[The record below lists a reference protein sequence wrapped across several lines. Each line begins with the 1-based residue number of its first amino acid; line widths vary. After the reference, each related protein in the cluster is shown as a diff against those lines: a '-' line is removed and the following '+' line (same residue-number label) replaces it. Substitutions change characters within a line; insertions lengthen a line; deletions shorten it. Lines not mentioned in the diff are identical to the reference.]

1 MPLPAIITVATA
13 DLFTDEAP
21 LRQKYQDVQVVHLL
35 RLRDMYNWYLSNP
48 DAHDRQFVDE
58 CRSRYSLCK
67 SQAYEDLALIKKLL
81 PALTQSSR
89 DFHRWKAN
97 EMLLETYRMAKARK
111 DTKTMEKAASSY
123 AKYNRVD
130 IEDEQAVPYEDIV
143 IQPFRATMDPTVLNL
158 KPIPNIDEKIAAM
171 IARYTKESMD
181 IEDVEYEEADLDEQE
196 LFPEPSAPGDETLIV

>member
-13 DLFTDEAP
+13 DLFTDEAT

-196 LFPEPSAPGDETLIV
+196 LFAEPDTPHETFIQ

>member
-13 DLFTDEAP
+13 DLFTDEAT
-21 LRQKYQDVQVVHLL
+21 LRQKYQDVQVTHLL

-58 CRSRYSLCK
+58 CRSRFGLCK

-130 IEDEQAVPYEDIV
+130 IEDEQAMPYDDIV
-143 IQPFRATMDPTVLNL
+143 IQPFTATSDPTVLGLRPIQNL
-158 KPIPNIDEKIAAM
+158 DEKIAALLHK
-171 IARYTKESMD
+171 YGSED
-181 IEDVEYEEADLDEQE
+181 IEDVEYEEADLEEDE
-196 LFPEPSAPGDETLIV
+196 LFKPLTEEDTYD

>member
-13 DLFTDEAP
+13 DLFTDEAT
-21 LRQKYQDVQVVHLL
+21 LRQKYQEVQVTHIL

-48 DAHDRQFVDE
+48 DAHDRQFVDQ
-58 CRSRYSLCK
+58 CRSRYSLGK

-81 PALTQSSR
+81 PALSQSSR

-111 DTKTMEKAASSY
+111 DTKTMEKAASAY

-130 IEDEQAVPYEDIV
+130 IEDEQAMPYDDIV
-143 IQPFRATMDPTVLNL
+143 IQPFDIFIIAVPGFHTGFNVIHSFLQCIDISKEAL
-158 KPIPNIDEKIAAM
+158 KPQLTLSLCGNIHQSAKVIPQLSN
-171 IARYTKESMD
+171 
-181 IEDVEYEEADLDEQE
+181 
-196 LFPEPSAPGDETLIV
+196 

>member
-13 DLFTDEAP
+13 ELFTDEAT
-21 LRQKYQDVQVVHLL
+21 LRQKYQEVQVTHIL

-48 DAHDRQFVDE
+48 DAHDRQFVDQ

-81 PALTQSSR
+81 PALSQSSR

-111 DTKTMEKAASSY
+111 DTKTMEKAASAY

-130 IEDEQAVPYEDIV
+130 IEDEQAMPYDDIV
-143 IQPFRATMDPTVLNL
+143 IQPFRATMDPKVLNL
-158 KPIPNIDEKIAAM
+158 KPIPNLDEKIAAM
-171 IARYTKESMD
+171 IARYSKESMD

-196 LFPEPSAPGDETLIV
+196 LFAEPDSTPDEPFIV